1 MKLFNAFFVIIFSIS
16 AVIQYNDPDPLL
28 WMVIYGYG
36 ALVCLLAV
44 FRKDHRILHYAGI
57 LIFLAYALYLFFLP
71 KGVLS
76 WLTEHG
82 AENITGSMSD
92 EKPWVE
98 YTREF
103 FGLLILSFALLVNLI
118 FRKNIN
124 KQNLKVTQ

>member
-1 MKLFNAFFVIIFSIS
+1 MKFLNAFFVIIFTIS

-36 ALVCLLAV
+36 ALVCLLAI
-44 FRKDHRILHYAGI
+44 FRKDNRMLHYAGI
-57 LIFLAYALYLFFLP
+57 LIFLAYALYLFFIP
-71 KGVLS
+71 DGVLS
-76 WLTEHG
+76 WITRHG

-103 FGLLILSFALLVNLI
+103 FGLLILSFALFLNLI
-118 FRKNIN
+118 FRKNKIE
-124 KQNLKVTQ
+124 

>member
-1 MKLFNAFFVIIFSIS
+1 MRIFNALFAIIFLFS
-16 AVIQYNDPDPLL
+16 AIVQYNDPDPLL

-36 ALVCLLAV
+36 ALVCLLAILG
-44 FRKDHRILHYAGI
+44 KDNKILHYAGI
-57 LIFLAYALYLFFLP
+57 LIFLAYALYLFFVP

-76 WLTEHG
+76 WLTEHA

-103 FGLLILSFALLVNLI
+103 FGLLILSFALFINLI

-124 KQNLKVTQ
+124 KQKLKVTQ